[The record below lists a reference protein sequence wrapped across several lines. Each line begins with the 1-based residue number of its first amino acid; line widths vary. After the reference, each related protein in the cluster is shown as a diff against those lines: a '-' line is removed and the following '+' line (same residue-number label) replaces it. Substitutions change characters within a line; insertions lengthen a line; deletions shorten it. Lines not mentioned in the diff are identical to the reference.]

1 VVSLIPI
8 SDANPTRGFPVV
20 TVALIVANIAAFFFL
35 QPGFG
40 TTPEATR
47 YFFDN
52 VAIPCQLQDDCATE
66 EQEAIEEFGVENVP
80 PSEIIPER
88 SILSFIG
95 AVLFS
100 TFLHGGFLHIGG
112 NMLFLWVFGN
122 NIEDFLGKVKFLL
135 FYLAAGIVAGFA
147 HVLTNIEGIPALL
160 PAVGASGAVAGVM
173 GAYLVL
179 HPKARVNTLVALFF
193 IWTVVQFSAWIVL
206 GLWFVFQFFTSPDA
220 GVAWMA
226 HVGGFVFG
234 AIAIFILGG
243 RPQHDHHALHYEK
256 IPRF

>member
-1 VVSLIPI
+1 MVSLIPI

-20 TVALIVANIAAFFFL
+20 TVALIIANVAFFFFL

-40 TTPEATR
+40 SGPAAQE
-47 YFFDN
+47 YFFKN
-52 VAIPCQLQDDCATE
+52 AGVPCQLEDDC
-66 EQEAIEEFGVENVP
+66 IEEAADAGYRVE
-80 PSEIIPER
+80 EGDIPDR
-88 SILSFIG
+88 SLLSFVG
-95 AVLFS
+95 AILLS
-100 TFLHGGFLHIGG
+100 TFLHAGFLHIAG

-147 HVLTNIEGIPALL
+147 HVATNLAGLPSIT

-243 RPQHDHHALHYEK
+243 RPQHDQHALHYEQ